1 MLKLLYSATSPYARK
16 VRIVAA
22 EKKLELELV
31 PADPWQDAPELVA
44 ANPLGKVPALI
55 LDDGTA
61 LFDSRVIVEYL
72 DHVSPLHRLLPE
84 NPRERVTV
92 RRWEAAADGL
102 CDAAVAARLESI
114 RPDPTTPS
122 VALIERQREKIGRTL
137 EFLERELGEREYCV
151 GRALTLADIAVGAA
165 LGYLRFRFPD
175 IAWEAA
181 KPGLARLYR
190 RLRERPSFI
199 ATEPPS
205 A

>member
-1 MLKLLYSATSPYARK
+1 MKLFYSATSPYARK

-22 EKKLELELV
+22 EKRLELDLV
-31 PADPWQDAPELVA
+31 PADPWQVAPELVA
-44 ANPLGKVPALI
+44 ANPLGKVPALV
-55 LDDGTA
+55 LDDGSA

-72 DHVSPLHRLLPE
+72 DHLSPLHRLLPE

-102 CDAAVAARLESI
+102 CDAALAVRLESL
-114 RPDPTTPS
+114 RPDPTS
-122 VALIERQREKIGRTL
+122 SSAAWIERQREKIGRTL
-137 EFLERELGEREYCV
+137 AFLEHELGDREHCV
-151 GRALTLADIAVGAA
+151 GKALSLADIAVGAA
-165 LGYLRFRFPD
+165 LGYLHFRLPD
-175 IAWEAA
+175 IAWQPA

>member
-22 EKKLELELV
+22 EKKIELDLLPV
-31 PADPWQDAPELVA
+31 DPWNEAADLAA
-44 ANPLGKVPALI
+44 ANPLGKVPTLL
-55 LDDGTA
+55 LDDGTP

-72 DHVSPLHRLLPE
+72 DQVSPLHRLLPE
-84 NPRERVTV
+84 NPRERIMVK
-92 RRWEAAADGL
+92 RWEAAADGL

-114 RPDPTTPS
+114 RPDRAPS
-122 VALIERQREKIGRTL
+122 STALIERQREKIARTL
-137 EFLERELGEREYCV
+137 DFFERELADREYCV
-151 GRALTLADIAVGAA
+151 GKAITLADVAVGAA

-175 IAWEAA
+175 IVWEPV
-181 KPGLARLYR
+181 KPALARLHR

-199 ATEPPS
+199 STEPPS